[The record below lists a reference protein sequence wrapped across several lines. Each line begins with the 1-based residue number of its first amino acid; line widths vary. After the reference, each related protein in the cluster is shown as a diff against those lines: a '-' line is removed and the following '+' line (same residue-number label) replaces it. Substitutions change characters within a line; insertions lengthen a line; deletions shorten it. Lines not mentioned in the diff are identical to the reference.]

1 MTDDRLRT
9 LRTDYE
15 AAGIDPADLLEDPFE
30 QFQTWFDDA
39 LRGGLPEPH
48 AMVLATVG
56 PDGAPSARAVLLRE
70 LDPRGL
76 VFFTNY
82 HSQKGTHLA
91 SNPRAAGCFL
101 WLPLHRQVRVEGRVE
116 PISPEESD
124 AYFATRPRESQIGAH
139 ASPQSEIIPDR
150 GWLED
155 RVIEL
160 SARFGTD
167 DIPRPPHWGG
177 YRLLPDRIEFWQG
190 RPNRL
195 HDRVL
200 FDRQGTEWT
209 SRRLAP

>member
-1 MTDDRLRT
+1 MTEDRLRT
-9 LRTDYE
+9 MRTDYE
-15 AAGIDPADLLEDPFE
+15 AAGIDPSDLLEHPFE
-30 QFQTWFDDA
+30 QFQAWFDDA
-39 LRGGLPEPH
+39 VHGGLPEPH

-70 LDPRGL
+70 LDSRGF

-82 HSQKGTHLA
+82 DSQKGAHLA

-101 WLPLHRQVRVEGRVE
+101 WLPLHRQVRVEGLVE
-116 PISPEESD
+116 RIAPEESD

-139 ASPQSEIIPDR
+139 ASPQSETIPDR
-150 GWLED
+150 RWLED
-155 RVIEL
+155 RVAEL
-160 SARFGTD
+160 KAGFGGG

-177 YRLLPDRIEFWQG
+177 YRLMPDRIEFWQG

-200 FDRQGTEWT
+200 FDRQGSDWT